1 MGESL
6 LERLLKESR
15 GKKIVSYSKEEKD
28 NGYEDLID
36 TLCYVNYFDSKK
48 MHHYEGVRSSK
59 HIVNVI
65 FENNHTIIVDNFGNR
80 YISRPEKGEK
90 FDEEKGLLVALAKY
104 DGHSTTEILE
114 LLKGAVRKNGTKTK
128 AKKNKV

>member
-1 MGESL
+1 MEESL
-6 LERLLKESR
+6 LERLLRESR
-15 GKKIVSYSKEEKD
+15 GKKIVSYSKEEKN

-36 TLCYVNYFDSKK
+36 ALCFDSKK
-48 MHHYEGVRSSK
+48 MHYYEGVRSSK